1 MPPLSQL
8 MQMGPGNIFGGLG
21 KNLGA
26 GIGGG
31 ITKQIRRPLFN
42 KLVDKFRTGNE
53 DKARLSTLAQMGLTA
68 APMQGSEQYPI
79 FEQML
84 EANQNLLN
92 QRADRSQELWETDP
106 TAAREYLLG
115 EQAMK
120 FGGTGAITKPSKSE
134 LAAGAEGLREVMM
147 DANTQAT
154 RAEFAIG
161 RDQSDVNWAEYE
173 KAVDA
178 LDRAAADYTVA
189 AVGSG
194 LDASKVLPQSVSQRM
209 TRMKSLLET
218 RNVAGQG
225 AARVN
230 SAVSQVL
237 AAIDKKATG
246 FAAKVKP
253 ALEEMRKIFS
263 AQKDVEGLLANYEAI
278 KKDPNALFQ
287 AIKRLAQAIE
297 PGLQVTEGEVAGFA
311 GENFFTKTL
320 GLIASAKS
328 GIPQLFKSLPKVQVA
343 SGRQSEELLK
353 KVLGQATRTIRS
365 TQEANASFI
374 NEYAL
379 SAAATMAKDTGIRLE
394 NNKLIPK
401 TGKDQIIQHAQDKVL
416 GELPLGMLD
425 PSSFITKVEAVLPQL
440 GGGGISTDLM
450 GKAKALIAQ
459 SEAFLKT
466 DKGADPEREKLR
478 VQIEKTK
485 EATKKEDAKAIE
497 QEVGFLGQIINA
509 LLGLETDENGNS
521 TLKVENLNVAGI
533 PLGDQQVRV
542 SAEEADEL
550 LNSGEY

>member
-53 DKARLSTLAQMGLTA
+53 DKARLSTLAQMGVTA

-120 FGGTGAITKPSKSE
+120 FGGTGGKGPKDPGLSLEQKNAISNLTTAYNQY
-134 LAAGAEGLREVMM
+134 LAAQNALFADPTNPEKDAARLQAKQAMNIAKGEAVGVGV
-147 DANTQAT
+147 DANKVIDTASQSET
-154 RAEFAIG
+154 FGGKLAEQRNILANERGKNSSLINEVLTKLQG
-161 RDQSDVNWAEYE
+161 T
-173 KAVDA
+173 VD
-178 LDRAAADYTVA
+178 
-189 AVGSG
+189 
-194 LDASKVLPQSVSQRM
+194 KVLGGATVNKWITNASLVKDSADQIQDYINNFNQYKSQ
-209 TRMKSLLET
+209 
-218 RNVAGQG
+218 
-225 AARVN
+225 
-230 SAVSQVL
+230 
-237 AAIDKKATG
+237 
-246 FAAKVKP
+246 
-253 ALEEMRKIFS
+253 
-263 AQKDVEGLLANYEAI
+263 
-278 KKDPNALFQ
+278 PNALFG
-287 AIKRLAQAIE
+287 AVKALGRAIE
-297 PGLQVTEGEVAGFA
+297 PGLQVTSDEVKGFLGANAISSFIGGVQDLTEGV
-311 GENFFTKTL
+311 KTL
-320 GLIASAKS
+320 FGSGGKGGLLREA
-328 GIPQLFKSLPKVQVA
+328 
-343 SGRQSEELLK
+343 
-353 KVLGQATRTIRS
+353 
-365 TQEANASFI
+365 QE
-374 NEYAL
+374 
-379 SAAATMAKDTGIRLE
+379 AAATDQPKIMWQILVQASNIISMSQNNYNTFLTEAKKNAKNIGGADITARTKYLPKDDKDLITTAMAQYIDGKVPKAVMSSQMTRLPVGTPMPTG
-394 NNKLIPK
+394 
-401 TGKDQIIQHAQDKVL
+401 GD
-416 GELPLGMLD
+416 
-425 PSSFITKVEAVLPQL
+425 
-440 GGGGISTDLM
+440 ISTDLM

-521 TLKVENLNVAGI
+521 TLKVENLNVAGV

-542 SAEEADEL
+542 SAEEADEYID
-550 LNSGEY
+550 SGEW